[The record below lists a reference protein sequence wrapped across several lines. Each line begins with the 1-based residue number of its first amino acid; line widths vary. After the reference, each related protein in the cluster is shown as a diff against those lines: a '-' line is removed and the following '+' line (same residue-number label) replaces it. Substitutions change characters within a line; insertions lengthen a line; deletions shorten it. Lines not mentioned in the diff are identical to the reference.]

1 MGSGAVVAAA
11 AQRRKQL
18 DRVLDAFRVA
28 GATAPDRAVSL
39 SHLGRGYGEA
49 DELLRAGVLRAGPQR
64 ESWYLD
70 ESAYVAFRDV
80 RPNVA
85 LRVVLAAALAV
96 IAALLGWLTATRS

>member
-18 DRVLDAFRVA
+18 DRVLDAFR
-28 GATAPDRAVSL
+28 ATAPDRAVSL